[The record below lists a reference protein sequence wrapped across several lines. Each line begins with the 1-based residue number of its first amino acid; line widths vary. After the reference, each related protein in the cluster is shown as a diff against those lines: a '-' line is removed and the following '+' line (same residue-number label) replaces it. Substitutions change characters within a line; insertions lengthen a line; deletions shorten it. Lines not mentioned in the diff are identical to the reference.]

1 MMATFSRG
9 SIAGAM
15 VTQILYEEGLR
26 YKGAMLIPPGQTPV
40 STALV
45 LSPVNTGSWDANLA
59 FLGVTNYAEILASKE
74 FRGNYLQAIL
84 PDADKG
90 SISHGITF
98 VQQSITGPMLR
109 GEFLYVKWRVI
120 SSRQVFEDKVD
131 LRSRLPE
138 DIEYLNLHFVP
149 KGSQLYVFLIYPWD
163 GKSWEEEPLKNR
175 FTPVPGGI
183 RRFEGKKILQIYPDP
198 SKQ

>member
-1 MMATFSRG
+1 MKKKRSVLNSLMDERQSRTMRFILPCLFASIILFTLSACATGRT
-9 SIAGAM
+9 M
-15 VTQILYEEGLR
+15 VNHR
-26 YKGAMLIPPGQTPV
+26 
-40 STALV
+40 
-45 LSPVNTGSWDANLA
+45 LSFDTMIDSLDAKHPE
-59 FLGVTNYAEILASKE
+59 VEILDYQYGSSRQ
-74 FRGNYLQAIL
+74 FGTY
-84 PDADKG
+84 ADKG